1 MKHCSI
7 GTCHRF
13 PTMGEQCVTHWY
25 EIQGKPMPAM
35 VPVTPGGWVDT
46 WRAGAAAKRAAIAQV
61 GEAADPMFKQAAI
74 KAIRDLCNQQQELT
88 ADDVWMALERSGVAQ
103 THEPRALGA
112 VMQYAARLGLIEATN
127 RWQESALPQR
137 HARPVRVWAAQ

>member
-1 MKHCSI
+1 MKHCTI
-7 GTCHRF
+7 GSCTRY

-35 VPVTPGGWVDT
+35 VPITPGGWVDT
-46 WRAGAAAKRAAIAQV
+46 WRRGAAAKQAAIAQV
-61 GEAADPMFKQAAI
+61 GQSADPVFKAAAVR
-74 KAIRDLCNQQQELT
+74 AIRDLCTRQQELT
-88 ADDVWMALERSGVAQ
+88 ADDVWMALERSGATQ

-112 VMQYAARLGLIEATN
+112 VMQYAARLGLIVATD
-127 RWQESALPQR
+127 RWQESVLPQR

>member
-1 MKHCSI
+1 MKHCTI
-7 GTCHRF
+7 GSCTRY

-35 VPVTPGGWVDT
+35 VPLTPGGWVDT
-46 WRAGAAAKRAAIAQV
+46 WRRGAAANRAAIAQV
-61 GEAADPMFKQAAI
+61 GQSADPVFKAAAVI
-74 KAIRDLCNQQQELT
+74 AIRDLCARQQELT
-88 ADDVWMALERSGVAQ
+88 ADDVWMALERSGATQ

-112 VMQYAARLGLIEATN
+112 VMQYAARLGLIAATD
-127 RWQESALPQR
+127 RWQESVLPQR